1 MLLFHERDLFAL
13 LFICIFSCR
22 ALYDWRGV
30 FPCKCF
36 RVSLSVGV
44 FPCKSV
50 GVFPCKSFRVSL
62 GFAGISMTNLMGF
75 FPWKL
80 VPRSILSNS
89 NVTYQEHGAVKYF

>member
-1 MLLFHERDLFAL
+1 MLLFHVRGLFVL

-30 FPCKCF
+30 FPCKC
-36 RVSLSVGV
+36 LS
-44 FPCKSV
+44 
-50 GVFPCKSFRVSL
+50 
-62 GFAGISMTNLMGF
+62 GICRHEHDKPHGI